1 MRFKVNARKL
11 GMREEVQAMLS
22 DLAPLINAAADTGNF
37 RELGKLVDRR
47 EALTRILDHCTN
59 D

>member
-1 MRFKVNARKL
+1 
-11 GMREEVQAMLS
+11 MREEVEAMLS
-22 DLAPLINAAADTGNF
+22 ELAPLINAAADTGNF

-47 EALTRILDHCTN
+47 DALVRILDQCTV